1 MSEFVIGLHRCVS
14 SGVFDFSILNAL
26 KLDKTLVQECEVLD
40 FKRQLPNTDF
50 EYAKTVRD
58 LVALH
63 NSYGGFLVF
72 GVCEIEK
79 DRSFEIVGVQNNSIQ
94 LNKLRDMARN
104 YASVDLRL
112 SFFSEMIDERK
123 IEVVWVGKRGVGD
136 GPTKFHKHGPEEKP
150 GKPCFKRGDVVF
162 RRLESNAVAQLAEDY
177 DFLYSLRRPPS
188 IELPTTEFMNEEPL
202 EHNLPDRA
210 FICSRFI
217 GRYDGLGDLWTWLA
231 DDFSKV
237 RLIAGE
243 GGLGKTSLAYRFSEE
258 VVARR
263 IKPFEQVVWL
273 TAKKRQFVASQD
285 DYRENSRTD
294 YNDAASLFVAIAS
307 AHGCLDSDFDGC
319 TARELMQLALDSC
332 AAVPSF
338 VVVDDVDSL
347 SPEDQQR
354 ALEFGMMIPS
364 RTKMLLTTRVNF
376 SYSPDNVL
384 KLTGLPTSEFK
395 EYIHVNRDRYGLPA
409 IKDSKIDHLHEVT
422 GGSPLFTD
430 SLLRLERRGLQLD
443 QAINQWKSEK
453 GLEVR
458 KAALQREIMQLGKEA
473 KRVLYVLSL
482 EKSASYIELS
492 QVLRYADQTLGD
504 AIQELAGLFLVSAP
518 SIGKEARYTVDP
530 NTALLVLE
538 LGQGLG
544 IDHTALVDATK
555 RARSDAIGLSL
566 QKRSGIIGQAISQAV
581 ALLKSDRQKDA
592 LEAVLI
598 ATKKLSKPHPDLL
611 LAVGRFSLKQ
621 NPPAWDQASKA
632 FEEAYA
638 LGQRKRLLFDLWFES
653 EYGRGS
659 RDSALEVATKAIN
672 LEVGDVYRWYERRA
686 QVHIALASKSSSKI
700 SVDSS
705 IREVDSAI
713 DDLKRA
719 KNISSSNLQRSQMDQ
734 LIYQASKLRNQLVT
748 SAQLR

>member
-1 MSEFVIGLHRCVS
+1 MSEVVVGLHRCVT
-14 SGVFDFSILNAL
+14 SGLFDFSILGAL
-26 KLDKTLVQECEVLD
+26 KSNEVLIQECEVLD
-40 FKRQLPNTDF
+40 FKRQLPSTDF

-58 LVALH
+58 LIALH

-72 GVCEIEK
+72 GVCETEK
-79 DRSFEIVGVQNNSIQ
+79 DRSFEIVGVENDSIQ
-94 LNKLRDMARN
+94 INKLRDMARN
-104 YASVDLRL
+104 YASIDLRL
-112 SFFSEMIDERK
+112 SAVSKTLDGK
-123 IEVVWVGKRGVGD
+123 NVEVVWVAKRAVGD
-136 GPTKFHKHGPEEKP
+136 GPIKFHKNGPEEKP
-150 GKPCFKRGDVVF
+150 GKLCFKRGDVVF

-177 DFLYSLRRPPS
+177 DFLYSVRRPPS
-188 IELPTTEFMNEEPL
+188 IELSTTEFASEEPL
-202 EHNLPDRA
+202 DHNLPDRA
-210 FICSRFI
+210 FICSRFV
-217 GRYDGLGDLWTWLA
+217 GRQDDLGDLWTWLA
-231 DDFSKV
+231 DDFSRV

-273 TAKKRQFVASQD
+273 TAKKRQFVPSQD
-285 DYRENSRTD
+285 IHRENSRTD
-294 YNDAASLFVAIAS
+294 YSDASSLFVAIAS
-307 AHGCLDSDFDGC
+307 AHGCLSTDFEGC
-319 TARELMQLALDSC
+319 SSRELMQLALDSC
-332 AAVPSF
+332 IAFPSF

-354 ALEFGMMIPS
+354 ALEFGMRIPAK
-364 RTKMLLTTRVNF
+364 TKMLLTTRVNF

-384 KLTGLPTSEFK
+384 KLNGLSSSEFK
-395 EYIHVNRDRYGLPA
+395 EYIQVIRDRYGLPV

-458 KAALQREIMQLGKEA
+458 KAALQREVMQLSREA
-473 KRVLYVLSL
+473 KRVLYVISHV
-482 EKSASYIELS
+482 KSASYVELS
-492 QVLRYADQTLGD
+492 QILHYADQTLGD

-530 NTALLVLE
+530 NTGLLVLE
-538 LGQGLG
+538 LGQVLG
-544 IDHTALVDATK
+544 IDHAALVAAAK

-581 ALLKSDRQKDA
+581 ALLKSGKPKEA
-592 LEAVLI
+592 LEAV
-598 ATKKLSKPHPDLL
+598 AVTSRKLTPHPDLL

-621 NPPAWDQASKA
+621 NPPSWDQASSA

-638 LGQRKRLLFDLWFES
+638 LGQRKRLLFDLWFEA

-659 RDSALEVATKAIN
+659 QESALEVATKAIN
-672 LEVGDVYRWYERRA
+672 LEVGDVYGWYERRA

-700 SVDSS
+700 SADSS
-705 IREVDSAI
+705 IREVDLAI
-713 DDLKRA
+713 DDLKKA
-719 KNISSSNLQRSQMDQ
+719 KNISNSNIQRSKMDQ
-734 LIYQASKLRNQLVT
+734 LIRQSFRLRSQLVAT
-748 SAQLR
+748 S